1 MFRQDFDLIDKFCSS
16 LDTQYLGMMTQFTKK
31 IMMREASKEE
41 YLDIE
46 ISKVVRKHLSD
57 IQVLVACHPRSY
69 YDKKRPH
76 WQTNTFNEI
85 LRRNNIKGSVYF
97 ETIDILDGAD
107 HKADVFSPDF
117 QRLHKD
123 AYDIVILPDCGG
135 QWFIQNENSEE
146 LIRLISGVKNMVK
159 EGGIIMAGKIINSNI
174 AKEVL
179 AKTKGEYQEYN
190 YEGTALKY
198 IIIRKP
204 VKEIPSDVL
213 SYLETFLTMKEGVKS
228 RVVSK
233 AWDKADKS
241 LYDKDCTKCYAQKA
255 DTSGCLVDTYPTS
268 CNGARCCTINM
279 KTYIS
284 IMENEVDWANET
296 IEGPNSEEL
305 KINTKDRNTF
315 WKIIRTFEKQFAS
328 KRDRN
333 TNFETI
339 PIVNFVDHFIY
350 DLAEGSED
358 RYYQMI
364 GNDLDDINNLT
375 KIFHNDKFT
384 VEERAHLFPNAM
396 MYWFADNAIRFQ
408 NEAEAARLIYESI
421 PIDVL
426 KMVSAK
432 NIVELFL
439 GGVKYWDYAGYTYNF
454 PVRVGEIL
462 SKLPN
467 YKSEMLKQEVENRRD
482 SDLALERGDSEYI
495 DFILDLL
502 QL

>member
-1 MFRQDFDLIDKFCSS
+1 
-16 LDTQYLGMMTQFTKK
+16 
-31 IMMREASKEE
+31 
-41 YLDIE
+41 
-46 ISKVVRKHLSD
+46 
-57 IQVLVACHPRSY
+57 
-69 YDKKRPH
+69 
-76 WQTNTFNEI
+76 
-85 LRRNNIKGSVYF
+85 
-97 ETIDILDGAD
+97 
-107 HKADVFSPDF
+107 
-117 QRLHKD
+117 
-123 AYDIVILPDCGG
+123 
-135 QWFIQNENSEE
+135 
-146 LIRLISGVKNMVK
+146 
-159 EGGIIMAGKIINSNI
+159 
-174 AKEVL
+174 
-179 AKTKGEYQEYN
+179 
-190 YEGTALKY
+190 
-198 IIIRKP
+198 
-204 VKEIPSDVL
+204 
-213 SYLETFLTMKEGVKS
+213 
-228 RVVSK
+228 
-233 AWDKADKS
+233 
-241 LYDKDCTKCYAQKA
+241 
-255 DTSGCLVDTYPTS
+255 
-268 CNGARCCTINM
+268 
-279 KTYIS
+279 
-284 IMENEVDWANET
+284 MENEVDWANET